1 MEGFNIFAGI
11 GAASLIIFSLL
22 LIGGLILL
30 IISIIKTV
38 KGKKKIGGIVAGGIM
53 TVIGLIMVF
62 YSGMML
68 FLGSYANGTATSS
81 EVTKMQRKIT
91 AAIEEKDE
99 DGLAGLFA
107 SRSYSGV
114 EIEPEDAKQL
124 FSYLDD
130 YEISYKTIAGT
141 SYHNDIREVEY
152 KYILKND
159 DGDKSTLFFYFI
171 IKANDSH
178 QDYVGIQYIHLN
190 QGKSV
195 TEFGTRPDLN

>member
-1 MEGFNIFAGI
+1 M
-11 GAASLIIFSLL
+11 
-22 LIGGLILL
+22 
-30 IISIIKTV
+30 
-38 KGKKKIGGIVAGGIM
+38 
-53 TVIGLIMVF
+53 
-62 YSGMML
+62 
-68 FLGSYANGTATSS
+68 
-81 EVTKMQRKIT
+81 
-91 AAIEEKDE
+91 
-99 DGLAGLFA
+99 FA

-178 QDYVGIQYIHLN
+178 QDYVGIQYIQLN

>member
-22 LIGGLILL
+22 LTGGLILL

-91 AAIEEKDE
+91 AAIEEKD
-99 DGLAGLFA
+99 
-107 SRSYSGV
+107 V
-114 EIEPEDAKQL
+114 
-124 FSYLDD
+124 
-130 YEISYKTIAGT
+130 
-141 SYHNDIREVEY
+141 
-152 KYILKND
+152 
-159 DGDKSTLFFYFI
+159 
-171 IKANDSH
+171 
-178 QDYVGIQYIHLN
+178 
-190 QGKSV
+190 
-195 TEFGTRPDLN
+195 